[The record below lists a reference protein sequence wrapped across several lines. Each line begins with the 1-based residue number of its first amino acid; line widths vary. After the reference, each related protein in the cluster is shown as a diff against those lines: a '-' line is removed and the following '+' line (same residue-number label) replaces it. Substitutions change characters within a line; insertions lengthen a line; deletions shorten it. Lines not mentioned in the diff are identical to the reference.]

1 MLHKSTIEGNLYY
14 MSTFRQYGQIEKQR
28 WEESEKRREEK
39 RREEKRREG
48 RRRDEKKGKER
59 ARRKNTQVREKVE
72 KSRSLC
78 FSNDLWLQ
86 WVEKLAH

>member
-1 MLHKSTIEGNLYY
+1 MDKSRGGK
-14 MSTFRQYGQIEKQR
+14 SQK
-28 WEESEKRREEK
+28 
-39 RREEKRREG
+39 REEKRREG